1 MDAKWESNVRLRNVR
16 MVSQKRHRGAWEAIM
31 GNQCEVVQLG
41 RLRAGVKMNLYELD
55 TGG

>member
-1 MDAKWESNVRLRNVR
+1 
-16 MVSQKRHRGAWEAIM
+16 MVSQKCHRVAWEAIM